1 MSRNPYL
8 DVSIM
13 VGNGKF
19 DPIIHGGYLAA
30 KQREEMAR
38 QIQQQSFGGWS
49 GNSTPE
55 SFVEDGAVGPGTG
68 CLRPYEGP
76 KAKDGGRLAN
86 QTEEARNDI
95 DSKDEHEREYEEG
108 GMNSREVA
116 NFIRLQ
122 AEEGKSPKEALE
134 ALMKV
139 IGAEMPEFKEED

>member
-19 DPIIHGGYLAA
+19 DPLVHGSYLAA
-30 KQREEMAR
+30 RQREEVAR
-38 QIQQQSFGGWS
+38 QIQQQSFARRSEDG
-49 GNSTPE
+49 TPE
-55 SFVEDGAVGPGTG
+55 SFIKDGVGPGTG

-76 KAKDGGRLAN
+76 EAKNGERIEG
-86 QTEEARNDI
+86 QTEEVW
-95 DSKDEHEREYEEG
+95 DEEEYEG
-108 GMNSREVA
+108 DGMNSREVA

-122 AEEGKSPKEALE
+122 AEEGKTPKEALE

-139 IGAEMPEFKEED
+139 IGAEMPKFKEEG